1 MATRISA
8 NPQMPTIVPNQP
20 NQMGQMVSM
29 MNPIMSQMPPMGA
42 MPLPSHVPQSH
53 MGPGYEQ
60 MNKY

>member
-8 NPQMPTIVPNQP
+8 NPQMPNIVPNQP

-42 MPLPSHVPQSH
+42 MPLPTQVPHGHLGQ
-53 MGPGYEQ
+53 GFDQ